1 MPMMEGNTFLDR
13 VIHTALGRI
22 IVALIQTILVSLALL
37 LVFILPRNIEIQV
50 LKYTVIL
57 LVGLTAGFSS
67 RRFLKGHSLFLKIIT
82 AALAVVLSLMIQYSL
97 SKGFIGVQP
106 FLRRGRFPDWDSLI
120 QLGTAAAGSL
130 LVILAFRSR
139 QRTLDSQITQQE
151 TVVRPKEESRAKRGR
166 SKTQVSRLELK
177 ENTASLPPKL
187 SLAPPAKINGPAS
200 KKKKKKGK
208 SREIHLIGEE
218 EHTCPYCLERVEKGD
233 PRGVKVCPICK
244 TWHHADCWGITGAC
258 QIPHMHKN

>member
-50 LKYTVIL
+50 LKYTVVL

-82 AALAVVLSLMIQYSL
+82 AALAVVLSLMIQHFL
-97 SKGFIGVQP
+97 STGFIGVEP
-106 FLRRGRFPDWDSLI
+106 FLGRGRFSDWGSLI
-120 QLGTAAAGSL
+120 QLGTAVAGSL
-130 LVILAFRSR
+130 LVILAFRSS
-139 QRTLDSQITQQE
+139 QRTPGSVISQKEPMVRPRENSRANKGHSNSQI
-151 TVVRPKEESRAKRGR
+151 
-166 SKTQVSRLELK
+166 SRLELK
-177 ENTASLPPKL
+177 ENTASAPPKL
-187 SLAPPAKINGPAS
+187 ALAPPAKINKPAS
-200 KKKKKKGK
+200 KKKKKQRK

-218 EHTCPYCLERVEKGD
+218 EHTCPYCLERVKKGD
-233 PRGVKVCPICK
+233 PRGVKVCPVCK